1 MRTKTDVRG
10 NRCAEKTKRRNAE
23 RSALPVPPQGLEPW
37 TRGLRV
43 RCSSQISE
51 NANPRRA
58 IGVSRLFPTI
68 VFQRINN
75 NVAHETR
82 RNPKVVELC
91 SSKSNTMPHTESTE
105 KQVIAT

>member
-1 MRTKTDVRG
+1 MNILD
-10 NRCAEKTKRRNAE
+10 
-23 RSALPVPPQGLEPW
+23 
-37 TRGLRV
+37 
-43 RCSSQISE
+43 ISE
-51 NANPRRA
+51 NANSRRA

-91 SSKSNTMPHTESTE
+91 SSKSKTMPHTESTK
-105 KQVIAT
+105 KQVIGNIRQNITQHTANHMQHKAPCKILYKASTPQRQ